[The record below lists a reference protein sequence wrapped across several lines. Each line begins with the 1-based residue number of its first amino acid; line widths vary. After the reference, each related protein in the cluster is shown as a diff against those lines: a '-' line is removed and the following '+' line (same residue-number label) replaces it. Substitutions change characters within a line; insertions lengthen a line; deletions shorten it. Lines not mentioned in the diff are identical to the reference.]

1 MEPNIDEAL
10 RAKANAEKKFAEKDF
25 LGARDYA
32 VKAQKLCPELE
43 GISQMVATYG
53 VYLASEKKING
64 EFDFYSI
71 LGLDSSVDKSKLK
84 KQYKKMAVLLHPDK
98 NKTVGADGA
107 FRLVSEAWTLLS
119 DSVKRSSYDHRR
131 NLSAGNN
138 VGAGVYDNYSK
149 FSASHRR
156 LDTFWT
162 VCTSCHVQYEY
173 LRKYV
178 NKRLSCKNCRG
189 VFIAIETGLA
199 PVDGSFSYGPWS
211 YVSESGYG
219 NHATY
224 IPMTTG
230 YCAPN
235 GVSGHHTGHRSEC
248 SNISFQCNSSSGK
261 SVGILDPNGL
271 STSSVV
277 FYQANGKANKTKS
290 HGKHHVVEATVH
302 MVSNACT
309 GSNGI
314 SVSKRGRPTKKR
326 KVDFGNI
333 LVSGHEE
340 VPPKSAAEV
349 KIANGNG
356 NLDPNSKLPLPFE
369 TSIKRSALAPA
380 FDARQLLIDKARSEI
395 RRKLEEIRLASEAEA
410 AEVEKRKTHAKVD
423 KSCEAAIISGSIGTG
438 HRAELKR
445 TVSMSI
451 TVPDSDFHDFDKDRS
466 EECFKPKQ
474 IWALYDEDGMPRLY
488 CLIREVIS
496 VRPFKI
502 FISYLSSKSDSEF
515 GSVNWLVSGFTKSC
529 GNFRAFN
536 SEIIEQVNI
545 FSHLLS
551 REKAGRG
558 GCVRI
563 YPRSGDIW
571 AVYRNWSLDWNR
583 KTPNEVRHQYEM
595 VEVLDNY
602 SEDHGVWVAPLVKL
616 DGFKTV
622 YQRNTSNDAV
632 RLIQRKEMLRFSHQV
647 PSCLLKIEGT
657 NLPEG
662 CWDLDPAATPE
673 ELLRVETEV
682 CNDVG
687 PGQTEKFIDVIDEK
701 CPAEFEGRADEK
713 LSQMKNFT
721 SSPDKLH
728 GVVGDTFMEERTPAE
743 HPQTEMGAK
752 A

>member
-10 RAKANAEKKFAEKDF
+10 RAKTNAEKKFAENDF
-25 LGARDYA
+25 VGARDYA
-32 VKAQKLCPELE
+32 EKAQKLCPQLE
-43 GISQMVATYG
+43 GIPQMVATYG
-53 VYLASEKKING
+53 VYIASEKKING

-71 LGLDSSVDKSKLK
+71 LGLDPSVDKSKLK

-119 DSVKRSSYDHRR
+119 DSVKRSSYDYRR
-131 NLSAGNN
+131 NLFTGQN
-138 VGAGVYDNYSK
+138 VGAGVYDSYSK

-173 LRKYV
+173 LRKYA

-189 VFIAIETGLA
+189 VFVAVETGLA
-199 PVDGSFSYGPWS
+199 PVDGSFSYGSWS
-211 YVSESGYG
+211 YVPESGYG
-219 NHATY
+219 NHGCGATY

-235 GVSGHHTGHRSEC
+235 GVSGHHMGHGSEC
-248 SNISFQCNSSSGK
+248 LSNISFQCNSSSGK
-261 SVGILDPNGL
+261 SVGIVDPNGL
-271 STSSVV
+271 ATSSLV
-277 FYQANGKANKTKS
+277 FYQSSGKVNKTKPN
-290 HGKHHVVEATVH
+290 GKHRVVEAAVH

-314 SVSKRGRPTKKR
+314 SGSKRGRPAKKR
-326 KVDFGNI
+326 KVDSGSI
-333 LVSGHEE
+333 CASGHEDL
-340 VPPKSAAEV
+340 PPKSATEV
-349 KIANGNG
+349 KMANGNG
-356 NLDPNSKLPLPFE
+356 NLDPNSKLPFPSE
-369 TSIKRSALAPA
+369 TSIKRSAVSPA
-380 FDARQLLIDKARSEI
+380 SDARQLLIDKARSEI
-395 RRKLEEIRLASEAEA
+395 REKLEEIRLNSEAEV
-410 AEVEKRKTHAKVD
+410 AEAEKRRAHAKVD

-438 HRAELKR
+438 HLAELKR
-445 TVSMSI
+445 VVSMSI

-474 IWALYDEDGMPRLY
+474 IWALYDEDG
-488 CLIREVIS
+488 
-496 VRPFKI
+496 
-502 FISYLSSKSDSEF
+502 
-515 GSVNWLVSGFTKSC
+515 FTKSC

-545 FSHLLS
+545 FSHVLS

-571 AVYRNWSLDWNR
+571 AVYRNWSPDWNR
-583 KTPNEVRHQYEM
+583 KTPNDVRHQYEM

-602 SEDHGVWVAPLVKL
+602 SEDHGVWVTPLVKL

-622 YQRNTSNDAV
+622 YQRNMSKEAI
-632 RLIQRKEMLRFSHQV
+632 RWIPRKEMLRFSHQV
-647 PSCLLKIEGT
+647 PSCLLKVEGT
-657 NLPEG
+657 SLPEG

-673 ELLRVETEV
+673 ELLQVEPEV
-682 CNDVG
+682 CNNVS
-687 PGQTEKFIDVIDEK
+687 PGQTEKRVDALDENRI
-701 CPAEFEGRADEK
+701 AEFERQAVEK
-713 LSQMKNFT
+713 LSQMKSLT
-721 SSPDKLH
+721 SSPVWH
-728 GVVGDTFMEERTPAE
+728 GVVGNAFEASSD
-743 HPQTEMGAK
+743 
-752 A
+752 